1 MKSHRYSIEA
11 LASKVGMDRS
21 SLSLRLNNRREF
33 TQEDM
38 LRISEV
44 LDIQRDDLADY
55 FLKIMLRK
63 LRKNDLVKIFHIEK
77 IIQELKILKLN
88 KLNRRNKF

>member
-38 LRISEV
+38 LRISKV
-44 LDIQRDDLADY
+44 LDIQLDDLVDY
-55 FLKIMLRK
+55 LY
-63 LRKNDLVKIFHIEK
+63 KNNVEK
-77 IIQELKILKLN
+77 TSQKHFVQNILH
-88 KLNRRNKF
+88 

>member
-38 LRISEV
+38 LRISKV
-44 LDIQRDDLADY
+44 LDIQLDDLVDY
-55 FLKIMLRK
+55 FF
-63 LRKNDLVKIFHIEK
+63 KNNVEK
-77 IIQELKILKLN
+77 TPQK
-88 KLNRRNKF
+88 

>member
-1 MKSHRYSIEA
+1 MEISFDYSLLRQRIKSHRYSIEA

-38 LRISEV
+38 LRISKV
-44 LDIQRDDLADY
+44 LDIQLDDLVDY
-55 FLKIMLRK
+55 FF
-63 LRKNDLVKIFHIEK
+63 KNNVEK
-77 IIQELKILKLN
+77 TSQK
-88 KLNRRNKF
+88 

>member
-38 LRISEV
+38 LRISKV
-44 LDIQRDDLADY
+44 LDIQLDDLVDY
-55 FLKIMLRK
+55 F
-63 LRKNDLVKIFHIEK
+63 F
-77 IIQELKILKLN
+77 
-88 KLNRRNKF
+88 

>member
-38 LRISEV
+38 LRISKV
-44 LDIQRDDLADY
+44 LDIQLDDLVDY
-55 FLKIMLRK
+55 FFKNNVEKTPQIIRVKHSTLKI
-63 LRKNDLVKIFHIEK
+63 
-77 IIQELKILKLN
+77 KILN
-88 KLNRRNKF
+88 SNITDHGE